1 MHPDTEKLI
10 SIARGNGFITR
21 SQREAIL
28 NRAKSL
34 GDNLVEVEFILD
46 DIPVK
51 DEPAAPNTQQ
61 QNRQQYANA
70 APQRP
75 AAQQPQDSQKKK
87 KTWLWAGIGGA
98 VAVLIIIIAVAS
110 GGNKYD
116 RKLDKLE
123 KCYEQMITD
132 MQNGSFND
140 ENIGSYMDIGKLLLL
155 ENELETAYNEG
166 KLSPEQSYRYQQ
178 IQSARNMMGVNMFIN
193 MLSQ

>member
-10 SIARGNGFITR
+10 SIARGNGFVTR

-34 GDNLVEVEFILD
+34 GDDMVEVEFILD
-46 DIPVK
+46 EIPVR
-51 DEPAAPNTQQ
+51 DDPAAPNAQQ
-61 QNRQQYANA
+61 QNRQSYTNV

-123 KCYEQMITD
+123 KGYEQMITD

-140 ENIGSYMDIGKLLLL
+140 ENIGNYMDIGKLLLL

-178 IQSARNMMGVNMFIN
+178 IQSAKNMMGVNMFIN